1 MKKKRVVH
9 QKAKGPIDPKMGE
22 IVRTIR
28 EKRKMTQAQ
37 LAQPDFSKG
46 FISLLETGR
55 TRASMRALGI
65 LARKLGVTPATLV
78 GEDPGYGR
86 LAEKLRTAD
95 KLLGQMERFT
105 REHRPLVQEALAKYD
120 MWASGQKDL
129 AAKV

>member
-65 LARKLGVTPATLV
+65 IAEKLGVSPTTLL

-86 LAEKLRTAD
+86 LVEKLRTAD
-95 KLLGQMERFT
+95 RLIRELEDFIA
-105 REHRPLVQEALAKYD
+105 EHRPLVQDALNTYEA
-120 MWASGQKDL
+120 WAQGQKDL
-129 AAKV
+129 AAKL